1 MRVYLGATEWAR
13 RGMVFDDPKELEEFA
28 ARKVREIDMYEEALE
43 DIEESKA
50 LVDSGNM
57 TREKFVANYKRRRL

>member
-1 MRVYLGATEWAR
+1 
-13 RGMVFDDPKELEEFA
+13 MVFDDPKELEEFA